1 MERFILA
8 DTQLWKGQSQQGH
21 CGKVSHYR
29 VTVKRSVTTGS
40 LWKGQSLQGHCGKVS
55 HYRGTVERSVTTGAL
70 WKGQSL
76 QWHCAKVSHYRVTM
90 ERSVTTGNRVTV
102 ERSVT
107 TGSLQKVQSLQGHCA
122 RVSHYRGTVQRSA
135 TTRLLIDHR
144 KTPGYLRAGRT
155 FSNHLSLRHLHS
167 FINFS
172 FFFNFHPGG
181 RERGEEKGRQQLCKY
196 VLSCFG
202 GGETLS

>member
-1 MERFILA
+1 MCDFDHVAIHWFASVTHSSCVIPDGLRRLFCILSMQEIGGGLSLMERFILA

-107 TGSLQKVQSLQGHCA
+107 TGSL
-122 RVSHYRGTVQRSA
+122 
-135 TTRLLIDHR
+135 
-144 KTPGYLRAGRT
+144 
-155 FSNHLSLRHLHS
+155 
-167 FINFS
+167 
-172 FFFNFHPGG
+172 
-181 RERGEEKGRQQLCKY
+181 
-196 VLSCFG
+196 
-202 GGETLS
+202 

>member
-1 MERFILA
+1 MCDFDHVAIHWFASVTHSSCVIPDGLRRLFCILSMQEIGGGLSLMERFILA

-76 QWHCAKVSHYRVTM
+76 QV
-90 ERSVTTGNRVTV
+90 
-102 ERSVT
+102 
-107 TGSLQKVQSLQGHCA
+107 TGSLWKGQSLQGHC
-122 RVSHYRGTVQRSA
+122 RKFSHYRGTVQGSV
-135 TTRLLIDHR
+135 TT
-144 KTPGYLRAGRT
+144 GA
-155 FSNHLSLRHLHS
+155 
-167 FINFS
+167 
-172 FFFNFHPGG
+172 
-181 RERGEEKGRQQLCKY
+181 LCKGQP
-196 VLSCFG
+196 LQGCS
-202 GGETLS
+202 